1 MFFTLQVN
9 KPTLCKNIIR
19 AISSDAAIPPLESY
33 GMADQVRSMWCEESE
48 SWPALIWCR

>member
-1 MFFTLQVN
+1 VFDALQVN

-33 GMADQVRSMWCEESE
+33 GMADQVRLKWCEESGKVVK
-48 SWPALIWCR
+48 R